1 MPKLALLVT
10 TFIFFVFLL
19 QQNSSGIFEDFEQ
32 IGADRDFKLES
43 DLISTNIH
51 EMQNNVKRYL
61 VFGPGSFHDAHT
73 QTKNLVYGVD
83 SDNGF
88 FSVGVFNQSHA
99 NKLSAS
105 GYHVIEDF
113 PLDFHSKYST
123 YNAIS
128 KHTQLGNIAESG
140 KVHSLYNKTGN
151 GIIVAI
157 VDTGVDFSN
166 PDIRESLLRD
176 EDNKPVMLDADGQGL
191 VITNSTF
198 AAKISN
204 YGILQNYTKDIPENV
219 TSTVYVKN
227 DGVFLDIVQTGNG
240 TDISVYNGLYP
251 YVDFSPFGTP
261 VFDGTLS
268 SDMKIGED
276 KSHYIKSKSGIYH
289 LGVIYQPHL
298 GFLQVVPVLVTDPNE
313 AGVYDTITPD
323 MSSSWMDFT
332 KRTEEDF
339 VTKQNYDFDFT
350 DETPITIGSGNE
362 FLLYDADHTL
372 TEHFWERQDDYSAGT
387 VGAKI
392 VDIYGVFSKKSK
404 IDNILGS
411 VNGTLLPAMDK
422 DGRFF
427 GVMNDP
433 SPHGT
438 SSASIIASKGKMEY
452 DIYNNTKTFSI
463 KGIAPGVKILP
474 VKALWFGDTVYAWL
488 WTAGFDNEDNSW
500 VYTGSPR
507 ADIISNSWGISNFP
521 NIGYAPGLDISSLI
535 LNALVTPG
543 SLHENYTGVII
554 VSSAGNSGH
563 GYGTI
568 GTPGISSFGLSVGAV
583 TNNDFV
589 GYGPFKDQP
598 RFGNTTDHSDQ
609 VVDFSSRGP
618 GIIGDT
624 KPDLMSIGAYGFVPT
639 LVTKS
644 SKDSDNEPFRLFG
657 GTSMSAPI
665 VAGSAALLAESLNEK
680 GIEYDPFKI
689 RNILMSTADDIKND
703 PMTQGTGMVN
713 ALNAVRTV
721 YGHGGKFIVHN
732 DATFSNIKEVID
744 TSLHSF
750 NSSSIG
756 IDKFGISDNTFP
768 MTSWFGGRLHPGEN
782 TTTEFTIEN
791 PTNKTLDITI
801 NPITLK
807 LIEKAEL
814 KGITEVQLQ
823 DPILNKSKT
832 YRPNYV
838 KLTDLPMDISPQSNC
853 FVADDYCVQDL
864 AKSNQTNTIP
874 TDASL
879 MVLNLR
885 FPFDTF
891 MNQTDTVYAD
901 DMKIS
906 SLYVYD
912 WKDKNNDAE
921 ISSDELSLVN
931 RGGSWGTVQEVRISD
946 PSEKF
951 DNEPVV
957 GIYPVPERYSY
968 WNGNTNKN
976 STSMDYT
983 LSASYFGNKL
993 WDNVSVNTQKISVP
1007 PKNSSKVSAVLSVP
1021 PDMQTGVYQ
1030 GFMNFE
1036 GEHHEINVP
1045 VSVGVL
1051 SSVDEKNKLNVIMG
1065 SSGESLYGSGYVKGA
1080 FDMTSRY
1087 MAGDWRQYYF
1097 DIQDRTIN
1105 AATINLEW
1113 ENDDTN
1119 FSVFMVDPQGKIV
1132 QTNFPPG
1139 VFGHFWGWPTTDWLG
1154 TSEFSSGGGFFPVKN
1169 KDNTSTVLYAPIN
1182 QTGTYTLLVHSTL
1195 FGGESTTEP
1204 ISLAAKFTTILP
1216 DDKPP
1221 EIIFVIP
1228 EFINKSFDTSPEIIE
1243 KNLNFVKYYLDGQEI
1258 ESETLDYEILT
1269 DGLHNLRIHASDIVG
1284 NDIEN
1289 TFSFTVDNIPPEI
1302 IVKLPK
1308 NGTLVSDS
1316 LQIDFKVN
1324 DENMADSGAISVLFP
1339 DGQSFEDMTFF
1350 SYNTTKIDDGS
1361 YDLQIIAKDLAEN
1374 EAIKELSFNVD
1385 HTFVQPPPV
1394 ISKEKKEM
1402 PQTSLVII
1410 ISTIVIAAI
1419 IISIAV
1425 KKTRKTSTVIQ
1436 S

>member
-10 TFIFFVFLL
+10 TFLFFVFLL
-19 QQNSSGIFEDFEQ
+19 QQNSSGIFEDFEHVDVDHDLKPQ
-32 IGADRDFKLES
+32 S
-43 DLISTNIH
+43 DLISTDIH
-51 EMQNNVKRYL
+51 EMQNSVKRYL
-61 VFGPGSFHDAHT
+61 VFGSGSFHDAYP

-83 SDNGF
+83 ADSGF
-88 FSVGVFNQSHA
+88 FSVGIFNQSHA
-99 NKLSAS
+99 SKLSAS

-113 PLDFHSKYST
+113 PLEFHSKYAA
-123 YNAIS
+123 YNAAS
-128 KHTQLGNIAESG
+128 KHTQIGNIAQSM
-140 KVHSLYNKTGN
+140 KVHDLYNKTGR
-151 GIIVAI
+151 GVIVAI

-204 YGILQNYTKDIPENV
+204 FGILKNYTKEFPENV

-227 DGVFLDIVQTGNG
+227 DGVFLDIIQEGNG

-251 YVDFSPFGTP
+251 RFGSP
-261 VFDGTLS
+261 VFNGTLT
-268 SDMKIGED
+268 SDMKIGES
-276 KSHYIKSKSGIYH
+276 KSDYIESKSGIYH
-289 LGVIYQPHL
+289 LGVIYQPH
-298 GFLQVVPVLVTDPNE
+298 GGILQVVPVLVTDPNE
-313 AGVYDTITPD
+313 SGVYDTITPD
-323 MSSSWMDFT
+323 MSSSWLDYT
-332 KRTEEDF
+332 KRIDEDF
-339 VTKQNYDFDFT
+339 VTKANYDFDFT

-362 FLLYDADHTL
+362 LLLYDADL
-372 TEHFWERQDDYSAGT
+372 PQTEHFWERQDDYSAGT
-387 VGAKI
+387 VGAKV
-392 VDIYGVFSKKSK
+392 VDVYGVFSKKAE
-404 IDNILGS
+404 IDYTLGA

-433 SPHGT
+433 FAHGT
-438 SSASIIASKGKMEY
+438 SSASVIASKGTMEY
-452 DIYNNTKTFSI
+452 DIYNNTKKFSI
-463 KGIAPGVKILP
+463 KGIAPDVKILP

-488 WTAGFDNEDNSW
+488 WTAGFDNEENSW
-500 VYTGSPR
+500 IYTGGPR

-521 NIGYAPGLDISSLI
+521 NTGYAPGLDVLSLI

-543 SLHENYTGVII
+543 SMHENYTGVTI

-589 GYGPFKDQP
+589 GYGPFKDMP
-598 RFGNTTDHSDQ
+598 RFGNTTDHSDH

-618 GIIGDT
+618 GIIGDP
-624 KPDLMSIGAYGFVPT
+624 KPDLMSVGAYGFVPT

-644 SKDSDNEPFRLFG
+644 SADSDNEPFRLFG

-665 VAGSAALLAESLNEK
+665 VAGSAALVVESLNEK
-680 GIEYDPFKI
+680 EIEYDPFKI

-703 PMTQGTGMVN
+703 SMTQGTGLVN
-713 ALNAVRTV
+713 ALNAVRAIH
-721 YGHGGKFIVHN
+721 GHGGKFIVHN

-744 TSLHSF
+744 AQLHSF

-756 IDKFGISDNTFP
+756 IDKFGISDNIFP
-768 MTSWFGGRLHPGEN
+768 MTSWYGGRLHPGEN

-801 NPITLK
+801 NPVTLK
-807 LIEKAEL
+807 LIEKSEL
-814 KGITEVQLQ
+814 DGITEVQLQ

-838 KLTDLPMDISPQSNC
+838 KLADLPVDISSQSNC
-853 FVADDYCVQDL
+853 FVADGYCVQDSP
-864 AKSNQTNTIP
+864 KSNLTTTIP
-874 TDASL
+874 ADASL

-906 SLYVYD
+906 SLYIYD
-912 WKDKNNDAE
+912 WKDKNDDAE
-921 ISSDELSLVN
+921 ISSNELSLVN
-931 RGGSWGTVQEVRISD
+931 RGGSWGTVQEIRISD

-968 WNGNTNKN
+968 WSGNTNKN

-993 WDNVSVNTQKISVP
+993 WDDVSVNSQKILIP
-1007 PKNSSKVSAVLSVP
+1007 PKNSSKVTAVLSVP
-1021 PDMQTGVYQ
+1021 ADMQTGVYQ

-1036 GEHHEINVP
+1036 GEHQEVNVP
-1045 VSVGVL
+1045 ISVGVL
-1051 SSVDEKNKLNVIMG
+1051 ETIDEKNKLNVIIG

-1097 DIQDRTIN
+1097 DIQDSTIN
-1105 AATINLEW
+1105 AATIDLEW

-1132 QTNFPPG
+1132 QTNFPSG

-1154 TSEFSSGGGFFPVKN
+1154 TSPFSSGGGFFPVKN

-1204 ISLAAKFTTILP
+1204 LSLAAKFTTILP
-1216 DDKPP
+1216 DDTPP

-1228 EFINKSFDTSPEIIE
+1228 EFINKSFVTSPEIVE

-1258 ESETLDYEILT
+1258 ESETLDFEILP
-1269 DGLHNLRIHASDIVG
+1269 DGSHNLRIHASDIVG
-1284 NDIEN
+1284 NDIEK

-1324 DENMADSGAISVLFP
+1324 DENLADSGAISVLFP
-1339 DGQSFEDMTFF
+1339 DDQSFEDMTFF
-1350 SYNTTKIDDGS
+1350 SYNTTKIDDGI
-1361 YDLQIIAKDLAEN
+1361 YDLKIIAKDLAEN
-1374 EAIKELSFNVD
+1374 EATKVLSFNVD

-1402 PQTSLVII
+1402 PQTSLLII
-1410 ISTIVIAAI
+1410 VSTIVIAAI
-1419 IISIAV
+1419 VISVAV

>member
-1 MPKLALLVT
+1 
-10 TFIFFVFLL
+10 
-19 QQNSSGIFEDFEQ
+19 
-32 IGADRDFKLES
+32 
-43 DLISTNIH
+43 
-51 EMQNNVKRYL
+51 
-61 VFGPGSFHDAHT
+61 
-73 QTKNLVYGVD
+73 
-83 SDNGF
+83 
-88 FSVGVFNQSHA
+88 
-99 NKLSAS
+99 
-105 GYHVIEDF
+105 
-113 PLDFHSKYST
+113 
-123 YNAIS
+123 
-128 KHTQLGNIAESG
+128 
-140 KVHSLYNKTGN
+140 
-151 GIIVAI
+151 
-157 VDTGVDFSN
+157 
-166 PDIRESLLRD
+166 
-176 EDNKPVMLDADGQGL
+176 
-191 VITNSTF
+191 
-198 AAKISN
+198 
-204 YGILQNYTKDIPENV
+204 
-219 TSTVYVKN
+219 
-227 DGVFLDIVQTGNG
+227 
-240 TDISVYNGLYP
+240 
-251 YVDFSPFGTP
+251 
-261 VFDGTLS
+261 
-268 SDMKIGED
+268 
-276 KSHYIKSKSGIYH
+276 
-289 LGVIYQPHL
+289 
-298 GFLQVVPVLVTDPNE
+298 
-313 AGVYDTITPD
+313 
-323 MSSSWMDFT
+323 
-332 KRTEEDF
+332 
-339 VTKQNYDFDFT
+339 
-350 DETPITIGSGNE
+350 
-362 FLLYDADHTL
+362 
-372 TEHFWERQDDYSAGT
+372 
-387 VGAKI
+387 
-392 VDIYGVFSKKSK
+392 
-404 IDNILGS
+404 
-411 VNGTLLPAMDK
+411 
-422 DGRFF
+422 
-427 GVMNDP
+427 
-433 SPHGT
+433 
-438 SSASIIASKGKMEY
+438 
-452 DIYNNTKTFSI
+452 
-463 KGIAPGVKILP
+463 
-474 VKALWFGDTVYAWL
+474 
-488 WTAGFDNEDNSW
+488 
-500 VYTGSPR
+500 
-507 ADIISNSWGISNFP
+507 
-521 NIGYAPGLDISSLI
+521 
-535 LNALVTPG
+535 
-543 SLHENYTGVII
+543 
-554 VSSAGNSGH
+554 
-563 GYGTI
+563 
-568 GTPGISSFGLSVGAV
+568 
-583 TNNDFV
+583 
-589 GYGPFKDQP
+589 
-598 RFGNTTDHSDQ
+598 
-609 VVDFSSRGP
+609 
-618 GIIGDT
+618 
-624 KPDLMSIGAYGFVPT
+624 
-639 LVTKS
+639 
-644 SKDSDNEPFRLFG
+644 
-657 GTSMSAPI
+657 MSATI
-665 VAGSAALLAESLNEK
+665 VAGSAALVAESLNEK
-680 GIEYDPFKI
+680 EIEYDPFKI

-703 PMTQGTGMVN
+703 PMTQGAGLVN
-713 ALNAVRTV
+713 AHNAVRTV
-721 YGHGGKFIVHN
+721 HGHGGKFIVHN
-732 DATFSNIKEVID
+732 DATFSNIKEVIG
-744 TSLHSF
+744 TSLHLF

-791 PTNKTLDITI
+791 PTDKTLDVTI

-807 LIEKAEL
+807 LIEKSEL
-814 KGITEVQLQ
+814 DGITEGKRQ

-838 KLTDLPMDISPQSNC
+838 KLADLPIDVSQSNRT
-853 FVADDYCVQDL
+853 
-864 AKSNQTNTIP
+864 SIIP

-891 MNQTDTVYAD
+891 MNQTNTVYAD

-906 SLYVYD
+906 SLYIYD
-912 WKDKNNDAE
+912 WKDKNNDTE

-931 RGGSWGTVQEVRISD
+931 RGGSWGTVQEIRISD

-957 GIYPVPERYSY
+957 GVYPVPERYSY
-968 WNGNTNKN
+968 WNVNTNKN

-993 WDNVSVNTQKISVP
+993 WDDVSVNSQKMSIS
-1007 PKNSSKVSAVLSVP
+1007 PKNSSKVTAVLSVP

-1051 SSVDEKNKLNVIMG
+1051 ESVDEKNKLNVIIG
-1065 SSGESLYGSGYVKGA
+1065 SSGESLYGNGYVKGA

-1154 TSEFSSGGGFFPVKN
+1154 TSPFSSGGGFFPVKN

-1204 ISLAAKFTTILP
+1204 LSLAARFTTILP

-1228 EFINKSFDTSPEIIE
+1228 EFINKSFGISPEIIE

-1284 NDIEN
+1284 NDIEK

-1302 IVKLPK
+1302 IVNLPK

-1339 DGQSFEDMTFF
+1339 DDQSFEDMTFF
-1350 SYNTTKIDDGS
+1350 SYNTTKIDDGI
-1361 YDLQIIAKDLAEN
+1361 YDLKIIAKDLAEN
-1374 EAIKELSFNVD
+1374 EMTEEISFNVD

-1402 PQTSLVII
+1402 PQTSLLII

-1419 IISIAV
+1419 VISIAV
-1425 KKTRKTSTVIQ
+1425 KKTRKTSIVIQ

>member
-10 TFIFFVFLL
+10 TFLFFIFLL

-32 IGADRDFKLES
+32 VSTDHDLKPQS
-43 DLISTNIH
+43 DLISIDIH
-51 EMQNNVKRYL
+51 ETQNAVKRYL
-61 VFGPGSFHDAHT
+61 VFGPGSFHDAYP

-83 SDNGF
+83 ADSGF
-88 FSVGVFNQSHA
+88 FSVGVFNQSQA
-99 NKLSAS
+99 SKLSAS

-113 PLDFHSKYST
+113 PLEFHSKYAA

-128 KHTQLGNIAESG
+128 KHTQLGNMAQSV
-140 KVHSLYNKTGN
+140 KVHDLYNKTGR
-151 GIIVAI
+151 GITIAI

-204 YGILQNYTKDIPENV
+204 FGILKNYTKEFPENV
-219 TSTVYVKN
+219 TSTVYIKN
-227 DGVFLDIVQTGNG
+227 DGVFLDIIQEGNG
-240 TDISVYNGLYP
+240 TDISVFNGLYP
-251 YVDFSPFGTP
+251 RFGLSP
-261 VFDGTLS
+261 VFNGTLT
-268 SDMKIGED
+268 SDMKIGENKHD
-276 KSHYIKSKSGIYH
+276 YIESKSGIYH
-289 LGVIYQPHL
+289 LGVIYQPH
-298 GFLQVVPVLVTDPNE
+298 GGILQVVPVLVTDPNE
-313 AGVYDTITPD
+313 SGVYDTITPD
-323 MSSSWMDFT
+323 MSSSWLDYT
-332 KRTEEDF
+332 KRADEDF

-362 FLLYDADHTL
+362 LLLYDADL
-372 TEHFWERQDDYSAGT
+372 PQTEHFWERQDDYSAGT

-392 VDIYGVFSKKSK
+392 VDIYGVFSKKAE
-404 IDNILGS
+404 IDYNLGA

-433 SPHGT
+433 FPHGT
-438 SSASIIASKGKMEY
+438 SSASVIASKGIMEY
-452 DIYNNTKTFSI
+452 DIYNNTEKFSI
-463 KGIAPGVKILP
+463 KGIAPDVKILP
-474 VKALWFGDTVYAWL
+474 VKALWFGDTIYAWL
-488 WTAGFDNEDNSW
+488 WTAGFDNEGSSW
-500 VYTGSPR
+500 VYTGGPR
-507 ADIISNSWGISNFP
+507 ADIISNSWGVSNFP
-521 NIGYAPGLDISSLI
+521 NTGYAPGLDISSLI

-543 SLHENYTGVII
+543 SLHENYTGVTV

-568 GTPGISSFGLSVGAV
+568 GAPGISSFGLSVGAV

-589 GYGPFKDQP
+589 GYGPFKDKP
-598 RFGNTTDHSDQ
+598 RFGNTTDHSDH

-618 GIIGDT
+618 GIIGDP
-624 KPDLMSIGAYGFVPT
+624 KPDLMSIGAYGFVPA
-639 LVTKS
+639 LVTKPS
-644 SKDSDNEPFRLFG
+644 ADSDNEPFILFG

-665 VAGSAALLAESLNEK
+665 VAGSAALVAESLNEK
-680 GIEYDPFKI
+680 EIEYDPFKI

-703 PMTQGTGMVN
+703 SMTQGTGLVN
-713 ALNAVRTV
+713 ALNAVRAV
-721 YGHGGKFIVHN
+721 HGHGGKFIVHN

-744 TSLHSF
+744 TPLHSF
-750 NSSSIG
+750 NSSYIG
-756 IDKFGISDNTFP
+756 LDKLGISDNTFP

-801 NPITLK
+801 SPITLK
-807 LIEKAEL
+807 LIEKSEL
-814 KGITEVQLQ
+814 DGITEVQLQ
-823 DPILNKSKT
+823 DPILNMSKT

-838 KLTDLPMDISPQSNC
+838 KLTDLPMDVSKSDC
-853 FVADDYCVQDL
+853 FVANDFCVNGL
-864 AKSNQTNTIP
+864 PKSNQTNTIP
-874 TDASL
+874 ADASL

-906 SLYVYD
+906 SLYIYD
-912 WKDKNNDAE
+912 WKDKNDDAE
-921 ISSDELSLVN
+921 ISSNELSLVN
-931 RGGSWGTVQEVRISD
+931 RGGSWGTVQEIRISD
-946 PSEKF
+946 PLEKF

-957 GIYPVPERYSY
+957 GIYPVPERFSY
-968 WNGNTNKN
+968 WSGNTNKN

-993 WDNVSVNTQKISVP
+993 WDDVSVNSQKILIP
-1007 PKNSSKVSAVLSVP
+1007 PKNSSKVTAVLSVP
-1021 PDMQTGVYQ
+1021 ADMPTGVYQ

-1036 GEHHEINVP
+1036 GEHQEVNVP
-1045 VSVGVL
+1045 ISVGVL
-1051 SSVDEKNKLNVIMG
+1051 ETVDEKDKLNVIIG
-1065 SSGESLYGSGYVKGA
+1065 SSGDILYGSGYVKGA
-1080 FDMTSRY
+1080 FDMTNRY

-1097 DIQDRTIN
+1097 DIQDSTIN
-1105 AATINLEW
+1105 AATIDLEW

-1132 QTNFPPG
+1132 QTNFPSG

-1154 TSEFSSGGGFFPVKN
+1154 TSPFSSGGGFFPVKN
-1169 KDNTSTVLYAPIN
+1169 KDDTSTVLYAPIN

-1204 ISLAAKFTTILP
+1204 LSLAARFTTILP
-1216 DDKPP
+1216 DNTPP
-1221 EIIFVIP
+1221 EIIFAIP
-1228 EFINKSFDTSPEIIE
+1228 KFINKSFDVSPEIVE
-1243 KNLNFVKYYLDGQEI
+1243 KNLNFVKYYLDGQEV
-1258 ESETLDYEILT
+1258 ESETLDYEILS

-1284 NDIEN
+1284 NDIEK

-1308 NGTLVSDS
+1308 NGTLVSNS

-1324 DENMADSGAISVLFP
+1324 DENLADSGAISVLFP
-1339 DGQSFEDMTFF
+1339 DDQSFEDMTFF
-1350 SYNTTKIDDGS
+1350 SYNTTNIDDGK
-1361 YDLQIIAKDLAEN
+1361 YDLKIIAKDLAEN
-1374 EAIKELSFNVD
+1374 EMTEEISFNVD

-1394 ISKEKKEM
+1394 ISKEKKGASQY
-1402 PQTSLVII
+1402 PLLII

-1419 IISIAV
+1419 VISIAV
-1425 KKTRKTSTVIQ
+1425 KKTRKTSVENKILKEDL
-1436 S
+1436 

>member
-10 TFIFFVFLL
+10 AFLFFVFLL
-19 QQNSSGIFEDFEQ
+19 QQNSSGVFEDFEQ
-32 IGADRDFKLES
+32 AGTDHDLKPES

-51 EMQNNVKRYL
+51 EMQNTVKRYL
-61 VFGPGSFHDAHT
+61 VFGSGSFHDAYT

-83 SDNGF
+83 SDSRF
-88 FSVGVFNQSHA
+88 FSVGVFNQSQA

-113 PLDFHSKYST
+113 PLDFHSKYAA
-123 YNAIS
+123 YDAIS
-128 KHTQLGNIAESG
+128 KHTQIGNIAQSM
-140 KVHSLYNKTGN
+140 KVHDLYNTTGR
-151 GIIVAI
+151 GITIAI

-198 AAKISN
+198 AAKISDL
-204 YGILQNYTKDIPENV
+204 GILRNYTKEIPKDV

-227 DGVFLDIVQTGNG
+227 DGVFLDIIQKGNG

-251 YVDFSPFGTP
+251 YFGTP
-261 VFDGTLS
+261 VFNGTLVR
-268 SDMKIGED
+268 DMKIGED
-276 KSHYIKSKSGIYH
+276 KSNYIESKSRIYH
-289 LGVIYQPHL
+289 LGVIYQPHQ
-298 GFLQVVPVLVTDPNE
+298 GILQVVPVLVTDPNE

-323 MSSSWMDFT
+323 MSSSWLDFS
-332 KRTEEDF
+332 KRIDEDF
-339 VTKQNYDFDFT
+339 DTKQNYDFDFT

-362 FLLYDADHTL
+362 LLLYDADL
-372 TEHFWERQDDYSAGT
+372 PQTEHFWERQDDYSAGT
-387 VGAKI
+387 VGAQI
-392 VDIYGVFSKKSK
+392 VDIHGVFSNKAK
-404 IDNILGS
+404 IDDQLGAVS
-411 VNGTLLPAMDK
+411 GTLLPAMDE

-433 SPHGT
+433 FPHGT
-438 SSASIIASKGKMEY
+438 SAASVIVSKGKMEY
-452 DIYNNTKTFSI
+452 DIYNNTKKFSI
-463 KGIAPGVKILP
+463 KGIAPDAKILP

-488 WTAGFDNEDNSW
+488 WSAGFDNEESSW
-500 VYTGSPR
+500 IYTGTPR

-535 LNALVTPG
+535 LNMLATPG
-543 SLHENYTGVII
+543 SLHENYTGVTI

-589 GYGPFKDQP
+589 GYGPFKDEP
-598 RFGNTTDHSDQ
+598 RFGSTTDHSDQ

-618 GIIGDT
+618 GVIGDP

-644 SKDSDNEPFRLFG
+644 SVDSDNEPFILFG

-665 VAGSAALLAESLNEK
+665 VAGSAALVTESLNEK
-680 GIEYDPFKI
+680 EIEYDPFKI

-703 PMTQGTGMVN
+703 PMTQGTGLVN
-713 ALNAVRTV
+713 ALNAVKTV

-756 IDKFGISDNTFP
+756 IDKFGISNETFP
-768 MTSWFGGRLHPGEN
+768 MTSWYGGRLHPGEN
-782 TTTEFTIEN
+782 TTTQFTIQN

-801 NPITLK
+801 NPMTLK
-807 LIEKAEL
+807 LIEKSEL
-814 KGITEVQLQ
+814 DGITEAQLQ

-838 KLTDLPMDISPQSNC
+838 KLTDFPIDASQPNR
-853 FVADDYCVQDL
+853 
-864 AKSNQTNTIP
+864 TNVIP

-891 MNQTDTVYAD
+891 MNQTDTIYAD

-906 SLYVYD
+906 SLYIYD
-912 WKDKNNDAE
+912 WKDKNNDAK

-931 RGGSWGTVQEVRISD
+931 RGGSWGTVQEIRISD

-993 WDNVSVNTQKISVP
+993 WDDVSVNSQKILIP
-1007 PKNSSKVSAVLSVP
+1007 PRNSLKVTAVLSVP
-1021 PDMQTGVYQ
+1021 ADMQTGVYQ
-1030 GFMNFE
+1030 GFVNFE
-1036 GEHHEINVP
+1036 GEHHEVNVP
-1045 VSVGVL
+1045 VSVSVL
-1051 SSVDEKNKLNVIMG
+1051 KTVDEKNKLNVIMG
-1065 SSGESLYGSGYVKGA
+1065 SSGDALYGNGYVKGA

-1097 DIQDRTIN
+1097 DIQDSTIN

-1113 ENDDTN
+1113 QNDNTN
-1119 FSVFMVDPQGKIV
+1119 FSVFMIDPQGKIV
-1132 QTNFPPG
+1132 QTNFPSG
-1139 VFGHFWGWPTTDWLG
+1139 VFGHFLGWPTTDWLG
-1154 TSEFSSGGGFFPVKN
+1154 TSPFSAGGGFFPVKN

-1195 FGGESTTEP
+1195 FEGESTTEP
-1204 ISLAAKFTTILP
+1204 LSLAAKFTTILP

-1221 EIIFVIP
+1221 EIILVIP
-1228 EFINKSFDTSPEIIE
+1228 EFINKSFGISPEIVE

-1258 ESETLDYEILT
+1258 ESETLHSEILT

-1284 NDIEN
+1284 NDIEK

-1324 DENMADSGAISVLFP
+1324 DKNLADSGAISVLFP
-1339 DGQSFEDMTFF
+1339 DDQSFEDMTFF
-1350 SYNTTKIDDGS
+1350 SYNTTKIDDGN
-1361 YDLQIIAKDLAEN
+1361 YDLKIIAKDLAEN
-1374 EAIKELSFNVD
+1374 EATKVLSFNVD

-1402 PQTSLVII
+1402 PQTSLLII

-1419 IISIAV
+1419 VISIAV